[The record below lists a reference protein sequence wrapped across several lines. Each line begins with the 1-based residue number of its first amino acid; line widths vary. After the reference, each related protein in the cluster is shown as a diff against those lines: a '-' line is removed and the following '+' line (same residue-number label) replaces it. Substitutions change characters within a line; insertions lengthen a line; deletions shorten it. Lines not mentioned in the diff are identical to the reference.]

1 MLEGKPGHWIVC
13 LFSWTS
19 GTRRRCM
26 WIPVLTSGPTAI
38 DLEGI
43 VAHSSTNFVQ
53 NLKYTRD
60 PHPCQPVHCGSQ
72 GRWRVVLLLSGDLL
86 IKEAPKLLW
95 EQVLCIQNSFG
106 PYWTPSHINI
116 FILYWFIYKCSLHK
130 RTSILRFRPTWRYLK
145 SWLGLDRL
153 LHRMIA

>member
-1 MLEGKPGHWIVC
+1 MG
-13 LFSWTS
+13 
-19 GTRRRCM
+19 
-26 WIPVLTSGPTAI
+26 IPVLTSGPTTS

-43 VAHSSTNFVQ
+43 VAHSSTFFVQ

-72 GRWRVVLLLSGDLL
+72 GRWRVVLLPSGDLL

-116 FILYWFIYKCSLHK
+116 NVLCTKGQAF
-130 RTSILRFRPTWRYLK
+130 
-145 SWLGLDRL
+145 
-153 LHRMIA
+153 